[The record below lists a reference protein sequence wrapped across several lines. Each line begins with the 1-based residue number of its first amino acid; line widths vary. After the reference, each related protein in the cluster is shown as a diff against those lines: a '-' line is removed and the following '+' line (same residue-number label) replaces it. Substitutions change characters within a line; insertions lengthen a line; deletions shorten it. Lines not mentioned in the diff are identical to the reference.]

1 METQEQ
7 TSLQVAKES
16 NGGMNEMTELGLL
29 AHERQLVRGQ
39 RQITLNLL

>member
-7 TSLQVAKES
+7 TSLQVATKT

-29 AHERQLVRGQ
+29 AHGGQLVHGQ
-39 RQITLNLL
+39 RQVTLNLL